1 MYNVNKQ
8 SIELT
13 NKELMALKAINR
25 HLLSTGTM
33 PSIRQLMT
41 SLGYDYP
48 RSAALLID
56 NLVDKGFLKKKPD
69 GTIQL
74 IESDVDLSSEEQ
86 TVAVPLIGT
95 VACGLPILAE
105 ENVEAMY
112 PVSARL
118 APPTNKYFLLRAQG
132 DSMDKKEINDG
143 DLVLVKQ
150 QSTAEDGDLFIAL
163 IDDSA
168 TVKEFKLKG
177 STVVLVPHSTNP
189 KHQPIILTSDFLV
202 QGVVVTTIPKI

>member
-1 MYNVNKQ
+1 MEA
-8 SIELT
+8 ELT
-13 NKELMALKAINR
+13 NKELIALKVINR

-41 SLGYDYP
+41 GMGYDYP

-56 NLVDKGFLKKKPD
+56 NLVEKGFLKKKRD

-74 IESDVDLSSEEQ
+74 VESNIELRSEEQ

-132 DSMDKKEINDG
+132 DSMDKKKINDG
-143 DLVLVKQ
+143 DLLLIKQ
-150 QSTAEDGDLFIAL
+150 QSTAEDNDLVVAL

-168 TVKEFKLKG
+168 TVKEFKRSG
-177 STVVLVPHSTNP
+177 NTVVLMPHSTNP
-189 KHQPIILTSDFLV
+189 KHQPIILTSDFMV
-202 QGVVVTTIPKI
+202 QGIVVTVIPKITT